1 MTQFSSLIKK
11 ADLTLD
17 LLGIEDKTWPCYQYD
32 ILSLLSVASNWNTN
46 NRPVCSATKVRLVS
60 IILKSCFFSWAARE
74 GEQRHRYQLLVKISD
89 SFVFVLE
96 RFCYNKRFKP
106 V

>member
-1 MTQFSSLIKK
+1 MTQFSSLTKK

-17 LLGIEDKTWPCYQYD
+17 LLGIEDKSWPGYQYN
-32 ILSLLSVASNWNTN
+32 ILSLSSVASNWNTN
-46 NRPVCSATKVRLVS
+46 NRPVCTATKVRLVS
-60 IILKSCFFSWAARE
+60 IILKSCFFSWAVRE
-74 GEQRHRYQLLVKISD
+74 GEQRNSYQLLVKRND

-96 RFCYNKRFKP
+96 RFCYSKRFKP